1 MQPGYEI
8 RTAIFTQS
16 QVQIIVSTIGA
27 AGNAHGC
34 KKFSGFERKFREIP
48 SDSETVAA
56 RLFPE
61 SRENQFPNYISRLA
75 VPAGRQATKTDQDPN
90 HN

>member
-1 MQPGYEI
+1 MKS
-8 RTAIFTQS
+8 AIFTQS
-16 QVQIIVSTIGA
+16 QVQIIVSAIA
-27 AGNAHGC
+27 AASNAHGC
-34 KKFSGFERKFREIP
+34 KKFSGFEQKFREIP

-61 SRENQFPNYISRLA
+61 SRQNQFPNYISRLA